1 MGCLKFISE
10 VAVPS
15 GVAGIVRGGR
25 TIAGQCHVIIVLQ
38 LQYVAIGRC
47 GKRPIYSRDMS
58 RIVRSAM
65 LQMRVSPEIKLASEH
80 VLRRIGLNITEA
92 TELFLRRMIID
103 QRIPFE
109 VIAVD
114 NATYAQL
121 VSDWE
126 EETRMMEVKR
136 RSGSPKSLVKARV
149 GSKRE

>member
-1 MGCLKFISE
+1 
-10 VAVPS
+10 
-15 GVAGIVRGGR
+15 
-25 TIAGQCHVIIVLQ
+25 
-38 LQYVAIGRC
+38 
-47 GKRPIYSRDMS
+47 MS

-80 VLRRIGLNITEA
+80 VLRRIGLNLTEA

-121 VSDWE
+121 ISNWE
-126 EETRMMEVKR
+126 EETHMMEIKR
-136 RSGSPKSLVKARV
+136 QSGSPKALSKARV
-149 GSKRE
+149 ASKRE

>member
-1 MGCLKFISE
+1 M
-10 VAVPS
+10 
-15 GVAGIVRGGR
+15 
-25 TIAGQCHVIIVLQ
+25 TIGM
-38 LQYVAIGRC
+38 C

-80 VLRRIGLNITEA
+80 VLRRIGLNLTEA

-126 EETRMMEVKR
+126 EEAHMMEVKR

>member
-1 MGCLKFISE
+1 
-10 VAVPS
+10 
-15 GVAGIVRGGR
+15 
-25 TIAGQCHVIIVLQ
+25 
-38 LQYVAIGRC
+38 
-47 GKRPIYSRDMS
+47 MS
-58 RIVRSAM
+58 RVIRSAM

-80 VLRRIGLNITEA
+80 VLRRIGLNLTEA

-126 EETRMMEVKR
+126 EETHMMEVKR
-136 RSGSPKSLVKARV
+136 RVGSPKSLAKTRIV
-149 GSKRE
+149 SKRE